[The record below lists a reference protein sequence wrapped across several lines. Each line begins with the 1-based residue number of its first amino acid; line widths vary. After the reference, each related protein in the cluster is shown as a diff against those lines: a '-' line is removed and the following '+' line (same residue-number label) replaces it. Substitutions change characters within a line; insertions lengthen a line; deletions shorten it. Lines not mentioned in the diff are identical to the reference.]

1 MSAVHP
7 EQLLDALDEDQRRV
21 AMQVSGPLAV
31 LAGAGTGKTR
41 AITYRIAHGVALGAF
56 DPANVLAVTFTTRAA
71 AEMRLRL
78 RDLGVPGAQAR
89 TFHSAALR
97 QLRYFWP
104 SAIGGRAPDIVERKA
119 SLIAAAAAR
128 TGMRSDKEAVR
139 DFAAEIEW
147 AKVAMVDATRYPDR
161 VRTLGREVPAGI
173 SATQMANLMEAYEEA
188 KNERG
193 VIDFADVLLIMA
205 GILEQREDI
214 ARAVRAQYRHFV
226 VDEYQD
232 VSTLQQHVLDLWRG
246 DRHDIC
252 VVGDV
257 AQTIYTFAGAS
268 PQHLTGFASR
278 HPGAR
283 VIELNRDYRSTPQ
296 IVAVANQVI
305 NPGGVNR
312 PGALKGAV
320 RLVSQRPS
328 GAAVHFDTYGDD
340 AAEAQGVARAIAD
353 YAAQGIPLAN
363 MAVLYRIN
371 SQSESFEHELS
382 QAGISYVVHGG
393 LRFFEREDIRRALL
407 VLRRA
412 ALALGT
418 SEEPQAPL
426 SECVADLLREVGWT
440 SEAPA
445 AGGAL
450 RESWDNL
457 NALVELA
464 KDQERA
470 SLSEFL
476 AELEERAES
485 QAAPAVEGVTL
496 STLHAAKG
504 LEWDVVFLVGAAEG
518 ILPISMATTPREREE
533 ERRLLYVGVTRARD
547 HLHISWAKRRSE
559 AAHRS
564 ARKRS
569 RLLDGIWPSDDPGT
583 GSSVQQ
589 TVKSQARLQK
599 KEAQAAFE
607 EQADEATLARFEALK
622 SWRLERAREMA
633 MPAFAIFTDQTLRDI
648 ATANPTTL
656 KQLRIVRGVGDTKLQ
671 SFGGDVLRTIRD
683 Y

>member
-1 MSAVHP
+1 MSTVHP

-268 PQHLTGFASR
+268 PQHLTGFTSR

-305 NPGGVNR
+305 NPGGGNR

-328 GAAVHFDTYGDD
+328 GSAVHFDTYGDD

-371 SQSESFEHELS
+371 SQSESFEHGLS

-412 ALALGT
+412 ALALSA

-426 SECVADLLREVGWT
+426 PECVADLLREVGWT
-440 SEAPA
+440 SEPPA

-464 KDQERA
+464 KDQKRA
-470 SLSEFL
+470 SLPEFL

-569 RLLDGIWPSDDPGT
+569 RLLDGIWPSDDAGA
-583 GSSVQQ
+583 GRSVQQ

>member
-21 AMQVSGPLAV
+21 AMQVTGPLAV

-41 AITYRIAHGVALGAF
+41 AITYRIAHGVAVDAF

-128 TGMRSDKEAVR
+128 TGLRNDKEAVR

-147 AKVAMVDATRYPDR
+147 AKVAMVDAARYPER
-161 VRTLGREVPAGI
+161 VRTLGREVPAGL
-173 SATQMANLMEAYEEA
+173 SATQMATLMEAYEEA
-188 KNERG
+188 KNDRG

-214 ARAVRAQYRHFV
+214 ARTVRAQYRHFV

-232 VSTLQQHVLDLWRG
+232 VSTLQQHLLDLWRG

-268 PQHLTGFASR
+268 PQHLTSFVKR

-305 NPGGVNR
+305 TPGTSSR

-328 GAAVHFDTYGDD
+328 GSAVHFDTYSDD
-340 AAEAQGVARAIAD
+340 AAQAQGVARTIAS

-363 MAVLYRIN
+363 MAILYRVN

-393 LRFFEREDIRRALL
+393 LRFFEREDIRRAVL

-412 ALALGT
+412 ALALV
-418 SEEPQAPL
+418 SSDEPQGPL
-426 SECVADLLREVGWT
+426 PDLVADLLREVGWT

-464 KDQERA
+464 KDREKV
-470 SLSEFL
+470 SLSDFV

-496 STLHAAKG
+496 STLHASKG
-504 LEWDVVFLVGAAEG
+504 LEWDVVFLVGTAEG
-518 ILPISMATTPREREE
+518 TLPISMATTPREREE

-547 HLHISWAKRRSE
+547 HLHMSWAKRRSE
-559 AAHRS
+559 SSHRS
-564 ARKRS
+564 VRKRS
-569 RLLDGIWPSDDPGT
+569 RLLDGIWPEEAPTVT
-583 GSSVQQ
+583 GA
-589 TVKSQARLQK
+589 SQKAAKTASRLQK

-607 EQADEATLARFEALK
+607 EESDDATLARFDALK
-622 SWRLERAREMA
+622 AWRLERARDMSL
-633 MPAFAIFTDQTLRDI
+633 PAFAVFTDQTLRDI
-648 ATANPTTL
+648 ATANPKTL
-656 KQLRIVRGVGDTKLQ
+656 KQLRIIRGVGDTKLQ
-671 SFGGDVLRTIRD
+671 SFGGDVLRVIRD
-683 Y
+683 L

>member
-232 VSTLQQHVLDLWRG
+232 VSTLQQHLLDLWRG

-305 NPGGVNR
+305 NPGGGNR

-328 GAAVHFDTYGDD
+328 GSAVHFDTYGDD

-412 ALALGT
+412 ALALSA

-569 RLLDGIWPSDDPGT
+569 RLLDGIWPSDDAGA
-583 GSSVQQ
+583 GRSVQQ

>member
-41 AITYRIAHGVALGAF
+41 AITYRIAHGVAVGAF

-268 PQHLTGFASR
+268 PQHLTGFTSR

-305 NPGGVNR
+305 NPGGGNR

-328 GAAVHFDTYGDD
+328 GSAVHFDTYGDD

-412 ALALGT
+412 ALALSA

-440 SEAPA
+440 SEPPA

-569 RLLDGIWPSDDPGT
+569 RLLDGIWPSDDAGT
-583 GSSVQQ
+583 GRSVQQ